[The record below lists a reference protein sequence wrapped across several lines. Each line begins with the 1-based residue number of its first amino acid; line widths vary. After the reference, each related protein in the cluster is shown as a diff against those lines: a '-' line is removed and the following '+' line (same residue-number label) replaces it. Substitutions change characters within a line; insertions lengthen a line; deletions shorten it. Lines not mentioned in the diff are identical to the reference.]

1 MVGYTIYMELS
12 VTTRQKELL
21 SVIYEFIKNTGF
33 PPSIAEMRENLGVSS
48 NQSILDLLEKLSK
61 KGFIKRNGGNAR
73 NVAILPIGYKELGE
87 PSLTPFLGVTSAG
100 APIEAIDI
108 SGEWRE
114 MPGEVAQLQSDI
126 FMLRISG
133 DSMINAGIDNGDVVL
148 VQTKKEFISGEVV
161 LAEKDGETTV
171 KRFISEDKPPYVYL
185 KPENPNYQNILFTDT
200 TELKGKVISV
210 LKNNYWKSIK

>member
-1 MVGYTIYMELS
+1 MELA
-12 VTTRQKELL
+12 VTTRPKELL
-21 SVIYEFIKNTGF
+21 GVIYEFIKNTGF
-33 PPSIAEMRENLGVSS
+33 PPTIAEMRQNLGVSS

-61 KGFIKRNGGNAR
+61 KSFIKRNEGNAR
-73 NVAILPIGYKELGE
+73 NVAILPRGYKELGE

-100 APIEAIDI
+100 APIEAIEI

-114 MPGEVAQLQSDI
+114 MSGEVSKLDSDI

-133 DSMINAGIDNGDVVL
+133 DSMINAGIDDGDVVL
-148 VQTKKEFISGEVV
+148 VQTKKEFVSGELV
-161 LAEKDGETTV
+161 LAYKDGESTI

-210 LKNNYWKSIK
+210 FKNNYWKSIK